1 MAAGER
7 GESGA
12 GSVAGSSGGGCG
24 GLSSLIGR
32 SRVLRH
38 ARTLSAPRAYAP
50 ITRKGLGRA
59 LDYDQ
64 QSVHRTV
71 IIMSMMMTTDTPIRL
86 LRPVDPP
93 LGLYFR
99 PGRNDHTVLGQMLE
113 AGHREVS
120 GFVFDPCLEKR
131 HRDLRE
137 ATIEHQLE
145 AILDPKSLELATAG
159 GIARTGVASLPWS
172 LGENLPHEPTR
183 LAIAK
188 HDFVE
193 RLAAHVLA
201 NGYSAVLA
209 PTHYLDDSRDDLAA
223 RGSRSHLGATGST

>member
-1 MAAGER
+1 
-7 GESGA
+7 
-12 GSVAGSSGGGCG
+12 
-24 GLSSLIGR
+24 
-32 SRVLRH
+32 
-38 ARTLSAPRAYAP
+38 
-50 ITRKGLGRA
+50 
-59 LDYDQ
+59 
-64 QSVHRTV
+64 
-71 IIMSMMMTTDTPIRL
+71 MSMMMTTDTPIRL

-209 PTHYLDDSRDDLAA
+209 PTHYLDDSRDDWLPVDRDLTLALREVLDSA
-223 RGSRSHLGATGST
+223 GGQSVLIYYPLIVNGRALRAWASVPP